1 MEAIS
6 LIKQKN
12 CEGMDRIPQRII
24 VDGISILIK
33 PLSKLFSSIY
43 TNSEIPEQWL
53 MAKVAPV
60 FKKGDS
66 KDISNYRPVSNLCAA
81 SKFFEH

>member
-33 PLSKLFSSIY
+33 PLTELFNSIY
-43 TNSEIPEQWL
+43 VLKRDKRSLVNFYLIRGLLLLKW
-53 MAKVAPV
+53 
-60 FKKGDS
+60 
-66 KDISNYRPVSNLCAA
+66 
-81 SKFFEH
+81 

>member
-33 PLSKLFSSIY
+33 PLTELFNSIY
-43 TNSEIPEQWL
+43 VLKRDKRSLVNFYLI
-53 MAKVAPV
+53 AVA
-60 FKKGDS
+60 
-66 KDISNYRPVSNLCAA
+66 
-81 SKFFEH
+81 